1 MKKQV
6 LYLVCLPS
14 FILASSISEIVNS
27 VFSKNYE
34 LKSIEQSINIA
45 TQDMKLSSKY
55 QNPILSIGVNDIY
68 FDEPFTRDKEA
79 MQASYIGISQT
90 FQSNDKLRLKEEIS
104 FQNKKVNELI
114 LEDKKA
120 YLQSLI
126 YKKSWNILVLQEKK
140 ELLKEYLSNLAKLK
154 NLNEKYYELG
164 KTNQNDILNLS
175 IKISQ
180 IELKINTLE
189 NKIEN
194 LFVDLKSISYLDIK
208 TIDDELSIDKLN
220 VHDKEVSLDIQYH
233 PKLKILN
240 EQIQKE
246 LTKAKLEDEKK
257 FSDFKVSAA
266 YFSRDDKFKDYA
278 NISVSMPLGINDR
291 ENIEIVKAK
300 LNASKLQNQLQNLKD
315 TLNSKVKNLKNNM
328 QFSIKNIDILEKQII
343 PLNKNIQQNIE
354 NYVSLNEENYQKL
367 ILNLNKQIEFKQ
379 QIIDFKKEYFNSK
392 AELIYLSQGLTNDK
406 K

>member
-1 MKKQV
+1 
-6 LYLVCLPS
+6 VCLPS